1 VGIESA
7 KALKDHLDSALGV
20 MGDKAEDFGAY
31 IGNMNWQEMSNWD
44 ELPEVIKAMGLDPT
58 TAEIAN
64 FIE

>member
-1 VGIESA
+1 
-7 KALKDHLDSALGV
+7 
-20 MGDKAEDFGAY
+20 MGEKAEDFGSY
-31 IGNMNWQEMSNWD
+31 ISNMNWQEMSNWD